1 MSEASPGLPATCDSP
16 RSIVNDPL
24 AQARR
29 EASVALFTIAALL
42 VGFAVLLLVMPRLLG
57 ATVDVVQRLREL
69 GWLLGLAIVF
79 AATGVWARYSPLPA
93 AVVGLVLYLLLA
105 VLSLA
110 VGLVLILLAVL
121 LVKAIRTCVKARR
134 GPA

>member
-1 MSEASPGLPATCDSP
+1 
-16 RSIVNDPL
+16 
-24 AQARR
+24 
-29 EASVALFTIAALL
+29 
-42 VGFAVLLLVMPRLLG
+42 MPRLLG